1 MAKIVTDAD
10 FQSEVLDQKGVTL
23 VDFYADWCGPC
34 QMLLPVIEELATEF
48 EGKAKVV
55 KVNVDNAGDTARK
68 YKIMSIPTLMIIKD
82 GKVANPQ
89 TWELFDDE
97 PDNINDL
104 KITWVQGKDTLKQ
117 FIENV
122 L

>member
-48 EGKAKVV
+48 EGKANVV

-68 YKIMSIPTLMIIKD
+68 YKIMSIPTILIFKN
-82 GKVANPQ
+82 G
-89 TWELFDDE
+89 ELVE
-97 PDNINDL
+97 TLN
-104 KITWVQGKDTLKQ
+104 WVQGKDVLTSK
-117 FIENV
+117 IEEQ